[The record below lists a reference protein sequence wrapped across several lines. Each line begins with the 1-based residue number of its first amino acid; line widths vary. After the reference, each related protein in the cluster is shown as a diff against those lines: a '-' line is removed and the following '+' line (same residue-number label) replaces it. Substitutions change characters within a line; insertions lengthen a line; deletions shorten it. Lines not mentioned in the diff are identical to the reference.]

1 MLPEIASWEVTLENI
16 LSMSV
21 FKWLVSLVGCKI
33 YGINEFE
40 ARESK
45 NSLVGSWSLWF
56 DKLILK
62 SPRRKT
68 CLFSLES

>member
-1 MLPEIASWEVTLENI
+1 MIIYSGSYVTEITSWETTLENI

-21 FKWLVSLVGCKI
+21 LEWLVSLAGCKI

-45 NSLVGSWSLWF
+45 NLSVGLWSL
-56 DKLILK
+56 
-62 SPRRKT
+62 
-68 CLFSLES
+68 